1 VGGPGATIGVMGS
14 KNTSQKRL
22 AYCEAILEVSN
33 DPTSVKKYVEELG
46 GEREPGVGKPFPV
59 GVGAE
64 LYRDAEGRYVK
75 WVAIRSSDLE
85 PVEEALLRG
94 TLSEIRG
101 AAGNPMART
110 DWVDACLQRG
120 PDEAGAC
127 ILGLSDESALDAI
140 ERCPVVLPVL
150 AFEKLV
156 RVAFAGGPQR
166 LGRLRSLR
174 LVANFEIY
182 IHNILPEAEARFDS
196 LRWYAAR
203 ANRDLLRCRREV
215 RVSDPGTWAALLREM
230 SIREQRETIK
240 NILPGGV
247 VDYLRMQPQTQMEL
261 GGGLSDR
268 ALRSLGSWRNS
279 TWRGPQR
286 RRLTRR
292 AVERIL
298 AAERHPSGIVGMLQR
313 YFVTEESLGEH
324 LELRDRLERGGW
336 IRSGSLGVLGR
347 QRALVPYLVREVRDG
362 ELGLKHYDISSFWG
376 AVWTHPS
383 DLRQQVAREL
393 GSLLRHAPAR
403 NVDET
408 MFEAAG
414 TGEWKR
420 DWLDMALCGAVGG
433 KGGSWVLGR
442 LGEAAVA
449 HFADWSLP
457 ARVQLLQQVKGA
469 VGDSV
474 EGWETAGALLTTWT
488 LEAAK
493 LTAALGKLGRT
504 S

>member
-1 VGGPGATIGVMGS
+1 MS
-14 KNTSQKRL
+14 S
-22 AYCEAILEVSN
+22 
-33 DPTSVKKYVEELG
+33 DPTSVKKYVEELC

-64 LYRDAEGRYVK
+64 LNRDAESRYVEL
-75 WVAIRSSDLE
+75 VAIRSSDLQ

-120 PDEAGAC
+120 PGEAGAC
-127 ILGLSDESALDAI
+127 ILGLEDESALDAI
-140 ERCPVVLPVL
+140 ERRPVVLPVL

-166 LGRLRSLR
+166 LGRLRSLG
-174 LVANFEIY
+174 LVANFEMY
-182 IHNILPEAEARFDS
+182 IHNVLPEAEARLDS

-203 ANRDLLRCRREV
+203 ASRDLLRCRREI
-215 RVSDPGTWAALLREM
+215 RVSDPGAWAALLGEM

-240 NILPGGV
+240 NFLPGGV
-247 VDYLRMQPQTQMEL
+247 VDYLRMQPQTQMDL

-268 ALRSLGSWRNS
+268 AMRSLGTWRNA
-279 TWRGPQR
+279 TWGGPQR

-292 AVERIL
+292 AVKRIL
-298 AAERHPSGIVGMLQR
+298 AAERHPGGLVSMLQR
-313 YFVTEESLGEH
+313 YFVTEESLRGH
-324 LELRDRLERGGW
+324 LELQDRLERGGW
-336 IRSGSLGVLGR
+336 LRSGSLGVLGR
-347 QRALVPYLVREVRDG
+347 QRALVPYIVREVRHG
-362 ELGLKHYDISSFWG
+362 EPGLRQCDISSFWG
-376 AVWTHPS
+376 SVWAHPS

-393 GSLLRHAPAR
+393 GSLLRHAPSYS
-403 NVDET
+403 VDET

-420 DWLDMALCGAVGG
+420 DWLDVTLCGAVGK

-442 LGEAAVA
+442 LGEAAVT

-493 LTAALGKLGRT
+493 LTTALGKLGRVG
-504 S
+504 